1 MNAWAFLESYVAA
14 RWRFRH
20 LRGAALA
27 RHQDESA
34 RRIVDY
40 AMRHS
45 RFYRAHFAGGGDWR
59 ALPTIDKRAMME
71 NFGTFNTRGISL
83 DDAMAVALRAENDRN
98 FAPTIGGVTVGL
110 SSGTSGHRGL
120 FLVDARE
127 QMIWAG
133 TVLARALPSLARV
146 RLAFFLR
153 SNSNLYQ
160 SLGRRIEFRY
170 FDLMTPL
177 DVAVEALNHY
187 QPDIITA
194 PPSLLAMLATAPALR
209 IRPQRLVSVAEVLEP
224 QDEERLRAAFGVPVH
239 QVYQC
244 TEGLLAVSC
253 ESGSLHVQEDVVA
266 LQFEDLDSEGRV
278 TPIVTDLRRRT
289 QPIIRYRLNDAVVLS
304 PDACACGSAFRVLA
318 RIEGRCDDVCTFT
331 QRDGTPR
338 AFFPDTLRRMV
349 LLADPRIDD
358 YEIVQERPD
367 HLRVHL
373 ACRDFPDVSNAL
385 RNVVR
390 STFDQYGC
398 TMPDLQITEGLVKGR
413 AGEKRRRV
421 RRVGR

>member
-20 LRGAALA
+20 LRGAALV
-27 RHQDESA
+27 RHQDERA
-34 RRIVDY
+34 RRIVDH

-45 RFYRAHFAGGGDWR
+45 PFYRAHFARGGDWR

-71 NFGTFNTRGISL
+71 NFDTFNTRGISL
-83 DDAMAVALRAENDRN
+83 EDAMAVALRAENDRN
-98 FAPTIGGVTVGL
+98 FAPTIDGVTVGL

-133 TVLARALPSLARV
+133 TILARALPSLARV

-177 DVAVEALNHY
+177 DVAVDALNDY
-187 QPDIITA
+187 QPDIIAA
-194 PPSLLAMLATAPALR
+194 PPSLLAMLAGAPALR
-209 IRPQRLVSVAEVLEP
+209 IRPRRLVSVAEVLEP
-224 QDEERLRAAFGVPVH
+224 QDEERLREAFGVPVH

-253 ESGSLHVQEDVVA
+253 KRGSLHVQEDIVA

-349 LLADPRIDD
+349 LLADARIDD
-358 YEIVQERPD
+358 YEVVQERPN
-367 HLRVHL
+367 HLRIHL
-373 ACRDFPDVSNAL
+373 ACSDFADVSNAL
-385 RNVVR
+385 RSIVR

-421 RRVGR
+421 RRVN